1 MGSGGIISAGF
12 DDGDDV
18 WGASSL
24 SLDMLSIGVGPVDF
38 GVGVD
43 MFFGDCLTSS
53 PDWSFPEA
61 RAQVGVEVAEE
72 PRVHKVKSDDQVIRA
87 PIQAPLNED

>member
-53 PDWSFPEA
+53 PDWSFLRGE
-61 RAQVGVEVAEE
+61 GTGWG
-72 PRVHKVKSDDQVIRA
+72 
-87 PIQAPLNED
+87 